1 MFKDL
6 DFSKIPNEV
15 VIDVMQRIFDWME
28 SPGASIDD
36 DYIKR
41 QIEYAKRF
49 IEEDY

>member
-6 DFSKIPNEV
+6 DFSKIPEV
-15 VIDVMQRIFDWME
+15 VVVDILQRIFDWVE
-28 SPGASIDD
+28 SGGSIDD